1 MVSYQRYCGY
11 AVTKS
16 VCGANGLGQ
25 GGMRERLDLGSD
37 LWKIRAEPK
46 QDGQRL
52 VVQSLFERRLLTHP
66 GLTEAGDHRIET
78 VRMSVGGSMM
88 LAAV

>member
-1 MVSYQRYCGY
+1 
-11 AVTKS
+11 
-16 VCGANGLGQ
+16 
-25 GGMRERLDLGSD
+25 MRERLDLGSD

-88 LAAV
+88 LAAVWWCCASSGGDPMMVVAVLKCGKL